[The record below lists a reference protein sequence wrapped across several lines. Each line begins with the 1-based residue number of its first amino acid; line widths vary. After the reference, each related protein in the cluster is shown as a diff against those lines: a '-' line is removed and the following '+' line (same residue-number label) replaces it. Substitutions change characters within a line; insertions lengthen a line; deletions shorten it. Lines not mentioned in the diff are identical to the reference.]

1 MIRML
6 LQIHSSCWQT
16 CPIYFC
22 CLIPC
27 GYWNLSPK
35 GEDIFVNFTD
45 PLTLLRVRASDDLRW
60 GPEKM
65 DAVRRSSAARHALRW
80 TSCSKRRPPLGQS
93 AWRAQSGIHGRLPS
107 LPSLG
112 QVFIWAGSYN
122 LETCQLQPFKSLMP
136 ISQMSTESLK
146 SSWGCGKCDAWHM
159 FLALG
164 CFRGNLLVLARPA
177 GLISK
182 LMFRYVRGEGG
193 AHILFFKVSAWAS
206 WMSLQH
212 GILN

>member
-65 DAVRRSSAARHALRW
+65 DAVRHSSAARHALRW

-107 LPSLG
+107 LPTLG
-112 QVFIWAGSYN
+112 QVFIWAGSYTWKLVNFN
-122 LETCQLQPFKSLMP
+122 LSRVLCQYH
-136 ISQMSTESLK
+136 
-146 SSWGCGKCDAWHM
+146 KCRQKVWK
-159 FLALG
+159 ALEAAV
-164 CFRGNLLVLARPA
+164 NV
-177 GLISK
+177 
-182 LMFRYVRGEGG
+182 M
-193 AHILFFKVSAWAS
+193 
-206 WMSLQH
+206 H
-212 GILN
+212 GICF